1 MIGSNDDEMFA
12 KWEERGKL
20 QLKNYLQWH
29 TKRPAQIGGDHAS
42 IKLTAGALDVPPP
55 DNTILSA
62 VAAASS
68 ATASSS
74 PASSSP
80 APTSSTVS
88 SSDASN
94 AIALAGS
101 RMFAAVTGDATPA
114 VSAAHARGS
123 IARRA
128 GAAAADEANPNADPE
143 SSATEPAASEPAA
156 AAAAALAGSR
166 MFAAIT
172 GDAGANADADADADA
187 PEDSG
192 DAAADASTLGDAGGK
207 LFASMV

>member
-68 ATASSS
+68 ATASS
-74 PASSSP
+74 

-156 AAAAALAGSR
+156 AAAALAGSR

-172 GDAGANADADADADA
+172 GDAGANADVDADA